1 MAKARLRWKAI
12 RAEEWRKIP
21 AKRRL
26 KRTVRGAD
34 IEGHYYLD
42 IYDPETGKR
51 RYEFPGLNTT
61 TDARRN
67 DGQETLAKE
76 FVVQFQ
82 DIKWREAHGYP
93 TELSVPF
100 LDYFRSLV
108 KGRHKA
114 WRGMLYVLETFPEAM
129 TPLRKINYGWL
140 SNLQEHLLSERDGRV
155 LSQSSASTYYAKV
168 KAALALAMKQEL
180 ITSNPAER
188 IKGISAVPAQRVYLT
203 HEEIQA
209 LANTQCRDQEGKRA
223 FLFACYT
230 GLRISDIRALTW
242 NKYRD
247 GGLQLRIKKTDEP
260 EYMPLSATAL
270 KLLGVMPSD
279 GHSKRS
285 SATIFELPADGTLWT
300 HLQEWADA
308 AGLSKHISM
317 HTARHTFATLAL
329 SETGNLY
336 LVSKLLG
343 HTDIKHTQVYAK
355 IIDQEK
361 KDAVESLPAI
371 ELS

>member
-1 MAKARLRWKAI
+1 MAKARLRWKAVK
-12 RAEEWRKIP
+12 AEEWRKIP

-26 KRTVRGAD
+26 KRTIRGAD
-34 IEGHYYLD
+34 IEGHYSLE

-51 RYEFPGLNTT
+51 RYEFPGLHTSK
-61 TDARRN
+61 DALRN
-67 DGQETLAKE
+67 DEQESLAQE
-76 FVVQFQ
+76 FAVQFQ
-82 DIKWREAHGYP
+82 DMKWREAHGYP
-93 TELSVPF
+93 SEVSVPF

-129 TPLRKINYGWL
+129 TPLQKINYEWL
-140 SNLQEHLLSERDGRV
+140 SNLQAHLLSERDGRK

-188 IKGISAVPAQRVYLT
+188 IKGISAVPAQRVYLN

-209 LANTQCRDQEGKRA
+209 LANTPCLDTEGKRA
-223 FLFACYT
+223 FLFGCYT

-242 NKYRD
+242 KQYSNNK
-247 GGLQLRIKKTDEP
+247 LELRIKKTGEP
-260 EYMPLSATAL
+260 EYMPLSSMAM
-270 KLLGVMPSD
+270 KLLGVMPD
-279 GHSKRS
+279 DEHGQRS
-285 SATIFELPADGTLWT
+285 SARIFSLPADGTLWT
-300 HLQEWADA
+300 YLQAWASA

-329 SETGNLY
+329 TETGNLY

-343 HTDIKHTQVYAK
+343 HSDIKHTQVYAK
-355 IIDQEK
+355 IIDHEK
-361 KDAVESLPAI
+361 RDAVESLPAI